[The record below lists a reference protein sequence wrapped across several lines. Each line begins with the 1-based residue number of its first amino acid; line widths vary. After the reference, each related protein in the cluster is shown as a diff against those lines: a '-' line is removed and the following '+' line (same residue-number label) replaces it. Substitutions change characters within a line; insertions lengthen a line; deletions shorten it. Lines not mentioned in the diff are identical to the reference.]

1 MQLQLGVS
9 GSVLVDRSRL
19 RVILDYIP
27 EGILT
32 CDAHGRVDGMNAAAE
47 RIFGYAE
54 SQLLGA
60 RLDVVLPDFGPQDL
74 TSSLDRLAMRQ
85 AVSHRE
91 LAGHNVVLRHRNGAP
106 MPGEIL
112 VSRTQVSGA
121 AGYVVYIR
129 DDTERSRTDLA
140 LRDSEARYRV
150 LVENAP
156 EAILVLDVDSGRFV
170 DCNENAVRYFRMPR
184 NDLMAIGPEQ
194 VSPQLQPDG
203 NPSAAVLRENID
215 AALSCASP
223 AFEWLHCDA
232 TGQDIASE
240 VRFVRLPS
248 AGRRLL
254 RASIIDIAGRKRI
267 ESIAAGERRVFE
279 KIASSSTLVA
289 ALDAITEVIESVNPD
304 AVCCIRL
311 YDPVR
316 RILVHAAGP
325 RLPRSYLAQ
334 MEEVPAEIRFGSCAA
349 AVVLERQ
356 VVVPDI
362 ASDPFWEYRREAA
375 LTVGLHACWSTPIIA
390 SDGRLLGT
398 FATYCRRCG
407 LPSRRDLEV
416 IGRMTQLA
424 RIAIE
429 KRRTEDAVRAS
440 EQRFRGLFE
449 NVVEGVYQATLDG
462 DLIDANPALV
472 TMLGHAA
479 LNPVRDAWR
488 DGRLFVD
495 PGAREA
501 MISRLVRA
509 GEIVGAEF
517 EMLRADG
524 TAITV
529 RENVRVTRDGQGRIT
544 GYEGTIGD
552 VTERR
557 RAEQRLFAEKERALV
572 TLQAIADGVITTNAQ
587 GEIEYLNPVAE
598 ELTGWRETDAKGL
611 GIVRVVQIVNETSRD
626 AVENPVARC
635 LRQGRVVALS
645 DQTVLVGRRGQ
656 EVAIQTSA
664 APIRD
669 RDGGVVGTVMV
680 LRDVSR
686 ERRLRRV
693 LSYQACHDALTGL
706 INRREFESRLRDALA
721 TARADPSVRHAVVYV
736 DLDQFKVVNDTC
748 GHPAGDQL
756 LRQVTG
762 ILHTS
767 VRPCDV
773 LARLGGDEFG
783 ILLENTSVDQA
794 LRLADHL
801 RQSIRDFRFQWQD
814 HSLQIGASI
823 GVVEVSQE
831 TESVATLLSAADVAC
846 YSAKDGGRNRVFVYD
861 DVSATARHKEMRWV
875 SRLTRAADED
885 KLQLVFQPI
894 VPVQPQAVDRPR
906 YELLLR
912 LSDEQGSIVYPGEF
926 IPAAERYN
934 IMPALDRWVVE
945 RALTRWV
952 PSQRHGCRTAPFTV
966 AVNLSGT
973 TLSDQGFLEYLIE
986 RLEAH
991 DPAPGALCFEITE
1004 TAAIANLANVGY
1016 FMRELRTRGC
1026 LVALDDFGSGL
1037 SSFNYLKTLPVDLIK
1052 IDGQFVQNI
1061 AHDVVDRSMVEAIAQ
1076 VGRAMGLKTV
1086 AERVENQAVLDTL
1099 RHLKVDLAQGYHVAR
1114 PAPYEDFPHREF
1126 LQTPP
1131 P

>member
-1 MQLQLGVS
+1 MPPSGESRNIVQLQLGVS

-398 FATYCRRCG
+398 FATYGRRCG

-572 TLQAIADGVITTNAQ
+572 TLQAIADGVAVRLTYDGLTRAETTRPVVEPHRLTVRDGFVYLEAWSRDRSDWRTFRLDRVTAVRPRLLGEVADADVVVDHPVLAAELMMVQRSIDIRRHRDAQ
-587 GEIEYLNPVAE
+587 CVA
-598 ELTGWRETDAKGL
+598 
-611 GIVRVVQIVNETSRD
+611 VRVGDVVDAAALHHQAGDGRADRAGRRARALRFRRQHRARAQVQHR
-626 AVENPVARC
+626 
-635 LRQGRVVALS
+635 RVVLPDHRHHAA
-645 DQTVLVGRRGQ
+645 QRVRIECCATAVATVVQHHREL
-656 EVAIQTSA
+656 AIEIA
-664 APIRD
+664 AIG
-669 RDGGVVGTVMV
+669 GGVVAGVAIGQRVQDGRHVRRRRRRVQADGQRARAAAAHDRGGRSRFDRFAHESGARRGVASQRLASDARINVASDLDRLDGLIRVIARYRDDALLPTWRARIEPDRIGDGRIGQRV
-680 LRDVSR
+680 LRAR
-686 ERRLRRV
+686 
-693 LSYQACHDALTGL
+693 
-706 INRREFESRLRDALA
+706 
-721 TARADPSVRHAVVYV
+721 RADETVRYRHREI
-736 DLDQFKVVNDTC
+736 Q
-748 GHPAGDQL
+748 AGD
-756 LRQVTG
+756 
-762 ILHTS
+762 
-767 VRPCDV
+767 
-773 LARLGGDEFG
+773 
-783 ILLENTSVDQA
+783 
-794 LRLADHL
+794 
-801 RQSIRDFRFQWQD
+801 
-814 HSLQIGASI
+814 
-823 GVVEVSQE
+823 
-831 TESVATLLSAADVAC
+831 
-846 YSAKDGGRNRVFVYD
+846 
-861 DVSATARHKEMRWV
+861 
-875 SRLTRAADED
+875 
-885 KLQLVFQPI
+885 
-894 VPVQPQAVDRPR
+894 
-906 YELLLR
+906 
-912 LSDEQGSIVYPGEF
+912 
-926 IPAAERYN
+926 
-934 IMPALDRWVVE
+934 
-945 RALTRWV
+945 
-952 PSQRHGCRTAPFTV
+952 
-966 AVNLSGT
+966 SG
-973 TLSDQGFLEYLIE
+973 
-986 RLEAH
+986 
-991 DPAPGALCFEITE
+991 
-1004 TAAIANLANVGY
+1004 
-1016 FMRELRTRGC
+1016 
-1026 LVALDDFGSGL
+1026 
-1037 SSFNYLKTLPVDLIK
+1037 
-1052 IDGQFVQNI
+1052 
-1061 AHDVVDRSMVEAIAQ
+1061 
-1076 VGRAMGLKTV
+1076 
-1086 AERVENQAVLDTL
+1086 
-1099 RHLKVDLAQGYHVAR
+1099 
-1114 PAPYEDFPHREF
+1114 
-1126 LQTPP
+1126 
-1131 P
+1131 